1 MSFNLDEILK
11 VSDVQQYEKRIEI
24 LRNIKKWDTSNI
36 EQTVNEVSKNIF
48 EEGCRSLV
56 IYGEPQSG
64 KTEMMIA
71 LTARLLDQGKNHIL
85 ILVTDHV
92 KLRDQNLSFFV
103 SSGISPAPMDNQAFL
118 RAVKET
124 KMDIKKNP
132 FVIFCKKNA
141 SELKRLISDTGLQE
155 TDDLV
160 IIDDEADYASPNSK
174 INKKLSGEEEALKSV
189 INDLITKMMNK
200 KGIWIGVTATPGR
213 LDLNNSFAN
222 NNRRWVNLPPHKKYY
237 GQYQFFPPEFRKN
250 GYKAIKYT
258 ITPLP
263 EKGDDPS
270 FLKEAVYSFL
280 SRVAKR
286 NIEKLENNEL
296 EDHYSMIVH
305 TSTGK
310 EGHKRDFLT
319 VEENI
324 FKQLKEKLKGFEKHL
339 NNIYDYSLK
348 KYKNEKIAQSIV
360 SYVFSNRHRYKSVVM
375 NSDKD
380 MRSQD
385 FDSGTNPQSPF
396 TFIFGGNIISRGLT
410 FHGLLSMYFSR
421 DSKHKLD
428 SGTYIQRARMFG
440 NREKLFN
447 DFELIIPEKLYLDW
461 WTVFKEHRESLAT
474 INGFESPLWFSSER
488 TKTTQEASID
498 KAHVVFG
505 SGEMYWEKFKLTP
518 EIEKVYTKGVEFNRL
533 ECVMSLFKLIG
544 RNCFNKAF
552 YDEIITDTDSKID
565 KNIYIQ
571 NIRLAGTTGWNHD
584 EILRDR
590 GGVIDGNDSGAEYWL
605 AIYKNDKGYARLFYR
620 SYLNRKVLSHL
631 RN

>member
-1 MSFNLDEILK
+1 MSFNLDDIIKEFEPK
-11 VSDVQQYEKRIEI
+11 QYEHRIQT
-24 LRNIKKWDTSNI
+24 LQKIKKFDTSNI
-36 EQTVNEVSKNIF
+36 EQTVNEVAKNIF
-48 EEGCRSLV
+48 QNNCRSLV

-71 LTARLLDQGKNHIL
+71 LTAKLLDKGKKHLL
-85 ILVTDHV
+85 ILVTDNV

-103 SSGISPAPMDNQAFL
+103 TSGISPAPMDNYAFL

-132 FVIFCKKNA
+132 FVVFCKKNA
-141 SELKRLISDTGLQE
+141 SELRRLIKDTGLQD

-174 INKKLSGEEEALKSV
+174 INKKLSGEEEDLRSV
-189 INDLITKMMNK
+189 INDLISKMMNK
-200 KGIWIGVTATPGR
+200 KGVWIGVTATPGR
-213 LDLNNSFAN
+213 LDLNNTFAN
-222 NNRRWVNLPPHKKYY
+222 NNKKWVYLPPHKKYF
-237 GQYQFFPPEFRKN
+237 GQYHFFPPEFRKN
-250 GYKAIKYT
+250 GYKALRYK

-263 EKGDDPS
+263 EIGDDPS
-270 FLKEAVYSFL
+270 FLKKAVYSFL
-280 SRVAKR
+280 SKVAKR
-286 NIEKLENNEL
+286 NIEKIERGEE
-296 EDHYSMIVH
+296 EDNYSMIVH

-310 EGHKRDFLT
+310 EGHKRDFLI
-319 VEENI
+319 VDENI
-324 FKQLKEKLKGFEKHL
+324 FKQLKEQSKGFDKHL
-339 NNIYDYSLK
+339 QNIYEYSLK
-348 KYKNEKIAQSIV
+348 KYKDQKVAQKISK
-360 SYVFSNRHRYKSVVM
+360 YVFNNRHRYKAVVM

-440 NREKLFN
+440 NREKLFD
-447 DFELIIPEKLYLDW
+447 DFELIIPEKLYFDW

-474 INGFESPLWFSSER
+474 INGFDSPLWFSSER
-488 TKTTQEASID
+488 TKTTQESSID
-498 KAHVVFG
+498 KANIISE
-505 SGEMYWEKFKLTP
+505 SGEMYWEKFKLTT
-518 EIEKVYTKGVEFNRL
+518 EIEKVYEKGIESNRL
-533 ECVMSLFKLIG
+533 DCVKDLFRLLGHKS
-544 RNCFNKAF
+544 FHKAF
-552 YDEIITDTDSKID
+552 YDEIINDPDSLKD

-571 NIRLAGTTGWNHD
+571 NIRSPKTGWSHE

-590 GGVIDGNDSGAEYWL
+590 GGVIDGNASGAEYWL
-605 AIYKNDKGYARLFYR
+605 ALYKNDQGYARLFYR
-620 SYLNRKVLSHL
+620 SYLNRKVLSHI
-631 RN
+631 RD